1 MFLVYELNNW
11 SVNAGNNFGTKGTFI
26 GSVKLTKNSFK
37 TKFNTMFIE
46 QKSMDLDH
54 RGLAMNLLEILMFT
68 IVYQKILETSK
79 IFLQCQVDFLST
91 DDNNS
96 LVDRQEKPT
105 LNLPKIKFR

>member
-11 SVNAGNNFGTKGTFI
+11 SVNAGNNFGIKDNFI
-26 GSVKLTKNSFK
+26 GSVKP
-37 TKFNTMFIE
+37 KFNTMFIE

-54 RGLAMNLLEILMFT
+54 RGLTMNLLEILMFT

-91 DDNNS
+91 DDNNN

-105 LNLPKIKFR
+105 LNIPKTKFR